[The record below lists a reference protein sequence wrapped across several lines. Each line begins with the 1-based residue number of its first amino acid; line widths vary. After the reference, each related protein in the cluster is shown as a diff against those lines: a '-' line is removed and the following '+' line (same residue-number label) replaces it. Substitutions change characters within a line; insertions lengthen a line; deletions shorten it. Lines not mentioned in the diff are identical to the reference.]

1 MDAVRAAIS
10 VPGGGRF
17 ADLTKVSRQLA
28 SLGSLDEIYESA
40 IRLGRDV
47 LGFDRLSVWLVD
59 PEDTERCVGTF
70 GVDEKGNIRDER
82 SRSFR
87 LESGG
92 LSIYSDPIV
101 VNHDVDLLNDKGE
114 VIGHGASAFVVMW
127 DGNDIIGLM
136 TCDNL
141 LTKHSVTEE
150 CRELLVMYAMA
161 LAALISKRR
170 AEAALVEK
178 ERLFETIFDNAQ
190 IGIAQVAPDSSWIRV
205 NQRLAEMLGYSKEE
219 LIGRN
224 FRDVTHADDLA
235 HNWELFQQAASG
247 QRDRYEMIKRYVRK
261 DGTEIWGHLNARA
274 VVADSGRL
282 LYMISAVLDITD
294 QVAAEAE
301 VRSVNQRLEAKVE
314 ERTAELSSALENL
327 ESFSY
332 SVSHDLRGPLRA
344 MNGFSRILL
353 EDYGERLDDEGRS
366 YLERIA
372 SASNRMAGLIDAL
385 LSLGRISRTE
395 LRREDLNLRDLFD
408 EFVVDL
414 GPHAFGG
421 QLSIEP
427 VTVHADRNL
436 ARVALANL
444 YENAVKFTRN
454 LGEKAR
460 ITVSVVESGHG
471 TALQISDNGVG
482 FPPHAATQLFR
493 PFHRLHDEKEFPG
506 TGIGLATV
514 ERIVKRHGG
523 HIWAVSKP
531 GEGAEFCLTLG
542 PGSIIRDNVV

>member
-17 ADLTKVSRQLA
+17 TDLTKVSRQLA
-28 SLGSLDEIYESA
+28 SLGSLDEIYEAA

-59 PEDTERCVGTF
+59 PEDPERCVGTF
-70 GVDEKGNIRDER
+70 GVDEAGNLRDER

-87 LESGG
+87 LDPGG
-92 LSIYSDPIV
+92 LTNYSDPIV
-101 VNHDVDLLNDKGE
+101 VNHDVDLLNDQGE

-141 LTKHSVTEE
+141 LTMHPVTEE

-205 NQRLAEMLGYSKEE
+205 NQRLAEMFGYSKEE
-219 LIGRN
+219 LTGRN
-224 FRDVTHADDLA
+224 FRDVTHPDDLA
-235 HNWELFQQAASG
+235 RNWELFKQAADG
-247 QRDRYEMIKRYVRK
+247 HRDHYEMVKRYVRK
-261 DGTEIWGHLNARA
+261 DGSEIWGRLNARA
-274 VVADSGRL
+274 VADENGKL

-294 QVAAEAE
+294 QVAAENE

-353 EDYGERLDDEGRS
+353 EDYGERLDEEGRS

-395 LRREDLNLRDLFD
+395 LRRETLDLQELFS
-408 EFVVDL
+408 EFATDL
-414 GPHAFGG
+414 GPHAF
-421 QLSIEP
+421 
-427 VTVHADRNL
+427 
-436 ARVALANL
+436 
-444 YENAVKFTRN
+444 
-454 LGEKAR
+454 
-460 ITVSVVESGHG
+460 
-471 TALQISDNGVG
+471 
-482 FPPHAATQLFR
+482 
-493 PFHRLHDEKEFPG
+493 PG
-506 TGIGLATV
+506 TLNV
-514 ERIVKRHGG
+514 EAG
-523 HIWAVSKP
+523 
-531 GEGAEFCLTLG
+531 T
-542 PGSIIRDNVV
+542 